1 VSTRRR
7 RSYSGHIR
15 KGGRGDPESL
25 LLDVNGL
32 DSLAVLYA
40 YVQQKRSLLFE
51 LAQANRAWRR
61 RLLFATGVIGALSA
75 LATVAVFTEVFGG
88 SVIKIITSMCIFVTA
103 CITAYMNFYIST
115 SDTDKMFDGASEFLA
130 LREKIDYALG
140 EKSPQDQR
148 KTALKKFKEEYVKL
162 SHTYDRYFPPGSWGT
177 AVAPSGAYGSS
188 QGLTEARTPL

>member
-1 VSTRRR
+1 V
-7 RSYSGHIR
+7 
-15 KGGRGDPESL
+15 ESP
-25 LLDVNGL
+25 LLDANGL
-32 DSLAVLYA
+32 DSLSALYD

-61 RLLFATGVIGALSA
+61 RLLFVGGVIGALAA
-75 LATVAVFTEVFGG
+75 LATGAVYADVFGG

-103 CITAYMNFYIST
+103 CITAYMNLYINT
-115 SDTDKMFDGASEFLA
+115 SDTDKMFEGASEFLA

-140 EKSPQDQR
+140 EKSSQDQR

-177 AVAPSGAYGSS
+177 AVSPSAAYGSS
-188 QGLTEARTPL
+188 QGLTETGTPL

>member
-1 VSTRRR
+1 M
-7 RSYSGHIR
+7 
-15 KGGRGDPESL
+15 
-25 LLDVNGL
+25 NGL
-32 DSLAVLYA
+32 DSLVALYD

-103 CITAYMNFYIST
+103 CITAYMNFYVST
-115 SDTDKMFDGASEFLA
+115 SDTDKMFEGAAEFLA

-140 EKSPQDQR
+140 EKSSEDQR
-148 KTALKKFKEEYVKL
+148 KKALNKFKTEYVAL
-162 SHTYDRYFPPGSWGT
+162 SRTYDRYFPPGSWDT

-188 QGLTEARTPL
+188 QGLTEAGTSL